1 MGTLFGPLLPT
12 FHSPPQLTCS
22 RVLRDGKFGMSSET
36 RILKTVFILGG
47 SWADEHGSA
56 KEARVMR
63 SVLAGRPPLP
73 LSSGACSPV
82 TLRPRAASSG
92 SSFLI
97 ASSQGLGAPGKQTR
111 MQVMLS
117 RLPWRRWRKESLV
130 EHGTT
135 LCPWKQSFPTSSAFQ
150 CPPPQSGYA
159 PIRSETP
166 ASLNQA
172 PSLFW
177 SCPNKESDAPS
188 LKLLPPRCLIALSSS
203 DTNHISGSTL
213 LCHSRSLQKTTPLLL
228 NVYH

>member
-47 SWADEHGSA
+47 SWADEHGS
-56 KEARVMR
+56 
-63 SVLAGRPPLP
+63 
-73 LSSGACSPV
+73 V

-228 NVYH
+228 NLYH